1 MEICAQS
8 GQCSSTVFE
17 KMGFCL
23 FVLLLTTLPVASP
36 TLFPRVPAFLAGHR
50 GSARHRRGT
59 SPCGGSL
66 GPAPL
71 RGQGRARP
79 GSGRPVPRTPLGGPG
94 RPARDGRRPR
104 LSPQASRRKAGAGG
118 DARRRMPPRPAG
130 AMSSHRS
137 ESDWQGLVS
146 EYLVCKRKL
155 ESKKEALLILSKELD
170 TCQQERDQ
178 YKLMANQLRERHQSL
193 KKKYREL
200 IDGDPSLPPEKRKQ
214 ANLAQLLSEAQD
226 QNKHLGEEIRE
237 LQQRLGEVQ
246 GDNKLLRMT
255 IAKQRLGDDEVGAR
269 HFAAHEREDLVQQLE
284 KAREQIETLRYDL
297 QAALDE
303 LQDVKEERSFYQDKS
318 DRLNQELN
326 HVLGGHENRIIDID
340 ALCMEN
346 RYLQERLKQL
356 QEEVNLL
363 KSNITKYKNAL
374 ERRKNSKTHS
384 RSSSSALTGVLSA
397 KQVQE
402 LLSEDHGCS
411 LPATPQSIS
420 DLKSLATALLE
431 TIHEKNMVIQHQR
444 QTNKILGNRVAELE
458 KKLRT
463 LEIAGLWSLPAEQ
476 KGEHDETCAVAS
488 ESLAPEGT
496 NLNNRNQ
503 NKHFYPSLP
512 QLRSE
517 EEEINKLGSQIIKL
531 TEQAVAE
538 LEGKRAGTSAG
549 EQNVVAGAKLNGSS
563 EGEFPL
569 SSPDPSDPTDPSNSE
584 NEQTAETEALKD
596 NDETSESDCE
606 IPHERGDGNS
616 STVDVVHTEDPGKCG
631 GLSVTT
637 ARTNNSFEE
646 LPESENKKPS
656 DSAENCEYLDNS
668 LA

>member
-1 MEICAQS
+1 MMHTGE
-8 GQCSSTVFE
+8 
-17 KMGFCL
+17 
-23 FVLLLTTLPVASP
+23 
-36 TLFPRVPAFLAGHR
+36 FL
-50 GSARHRRGT
+50 
-59 SPCGGSL
+59 
-66 GPAPL
+66 
-71 RGQGRARP
+71 QF
-79 GSGRPVPRTPLGGPG
+79 
-94 RPARDGRRPR
+94 
-104 LSPQASRRKAGAGG
+104 Q
-118 DARRRMPPRPAG
+118 
-130 AMSSHRS
+130 
-137 ESDWQGLVS
+137 

-214 ANLAQLLSEAQD
+214 ANLTQLLSEAQD
-226 QNKHLGEEIRE
+226 RNKHLGEEIRE

-284 KAREQIETLRYDL
+284 KAREQIETLRHDL
-297 QAALDE
+297 QATLDE

-326 HVLGGHENRIIDID
+326 HVLGGHENRIIDVD

-374 ERRKNSKTHS
+374 ERRKNSKTHG

-431 TIHEKNMVIQHQR
+431 TIHEKNMVLQHQR

-463 LEIAGLWSLPAEQ
+463 LEIAGLWSLPGLSYNVSVGFGSGKDTITFNDPALPVIQRSRSPLLAFTDKPQKTEVQEQ
-476 KGEHDETCAVAS
+476 KQEHDETCTVAS

-512 QLRSE
+512 QLPSE
-517 EEEINKLGSQIIKL
+517 EEEISKLGSQIIKL

-538 LEGKRAGTSAG
+538 LEGKRAVASAG
-549 EQNVVAGAKLNGSS
+549 EQSAVAGAELNGSS

-584 NEQTAETEALKD
+584 NDQTAETEALKD
-596 NDETSESDCE
+596 DATSESDCE
-606 IPHERGDGNS
+606 IPDERGHQNS
-616 STVDVVHTEDPGKCG
+616 STVDVVRTGEPGRHR

-637 ARTNNSFEE
+637 THRSNSSEE
-646 LPESENKKPS
+646 LHESENKKPS
-656 DSAENCEYLDNS
+656 DTAENCEYLDNS

>member
-1 MEICAQS
+1 
-8 GQCSSTVFE
+8 
-17 KMGFCL
+17 
-23 FVLLLTTLPVASP
+23 
-36 TLFPRVPAFLAGHR
+36 
-50 GSARHRRGT
+50 
-59 SPCGGSL
+59 
-66 GPAPL
+66 
-71 RGQGRARP
+71 
-79 GSGRPVPRTPLGGPG
+79 
-94 RPARDGRRPR
+94 
-104 LSPQASRRKAGAGG
+104 
-118 DARRRMPPRPAG
+118 MPPRPAG

-226 QNKHLGEEIRE
+226 RNKHLGEEIRE

-284 KAREQIETLRYDL
+284 KAREQIEALRYDL

-326 HVLGGHENRIIDID
+326 HVLGGHENRIIDVD

-431 TIHEKNMVIQHQR
+431 TIHEKNLVIQHQR

-463 LEIAGLWSLPAEQ
+463 LEIAGLWSLPGGKDTITFSDPALPVIQRSRSPLLAFTDKPQKTVIQAEQ
-476 KGEHDETCAVAS
+476 KGECDETCAVAS

-496 NLNNRNQ
+496 NLNNGNE

-512 QLRSE
+512 QLPSE

-549 EQNVVAGAKLNGSS
+549 EQITVVGAELNGSS

-606 IPHERGDGNS
+606 IPNERGDRN
-616 STVDVVHTEDPGKCG
+616 STVDVVHIEGPGRHR

-637 ARTNNSFEE
+637 AHTNNSFEE

-656 DSAENCEYLDNS
+656 DPAENCEYLDNS

>member
-1 MEICAQS
+1 
-8 GQCSSTVFE
+8 
-17 KMGFCL
+17 
-23 FVLLLTTLPVASP
+23 
-36 TLFPRVPAFLAGHR
+36 
-50 GSARHRRGT
+50 
-59 SPCGGSL
+59 
-66 GPAPL
+66 
-71 RGQGRARP
+71 
-79 GSGRPVPRTPLGGPG
+79 
-94 RPARDGRRPR
+94 
-104 LSPQASRRKAGAGG
+104 
-118 DARRRMPPRPAG
+118 MPPGPAG

-226 QNKHLGEEIRE
+226 RNKHLGEEIRE

-284 KAREQIETLRYDL
+284 TAREQIETLRYDL

-326 HVLGGHENRIIDID
+326 HVLGGHENRIIDVD

-444 QTNKILGNRVAELE
+444 QTNKFCHLVSSDIPSMLKCLQHKTLAGEHTVQYYTALVSMGRILGNRVAELE

-463 LEIAGLWSLPAEQ
+463 LEIAGLWSLPGLSYNVSVGFGSGKDTITFSDPTLPVIQQSRSPLLAFTDKPQKTKVQEQ
-476 KGEHDETCAVAS
+476 KGERAETCPVAS
-488 ESLAPEGT
+488 ASLAPEGT
-496 NLNNRNQ
+496 NLSNRNQ
-503 NKHFYPSLP
+503 TKHFYPSLP
-512 QLRSE
+512 QLPSE

-549 EQNVVAGAKLNGSS
+549 EQKRVVGAELNGSS

-569 SSPDPSDPTDPSNSE
+569 SSPDPSNPTDPSNSE

-596 NDETSESDCE
+596 NDKTSESDCE
-606 IPHERGDGNS
+606 ISNERGDRNS
-616 STVDVVHTEDPGKCG
+616 STVDEVHTEDPGRHG

-637 ARTNNSFEE
+637 AHTNNSFEE

-656 DSAENCEYLDNS
+656 DPAENCEYLDNS

>member
-1 MEICAQS
+1 RGGERR
-8 GQCSSTVFE
+8 E
-17 KMGFCL
+17 
-23 FVLLLTTLPVASP
+23 TLS
-36 TLFPRVPAFLAGHR
+36 
-50 GSARHRRGT
+50 
-59 SPCGGSL
+59 C
-66 GPAPL
+66 
-71 RGQGRARP
+71 
-79 GSGRPVPRTPLGGPG
+79 
-94 RPARDGRRPR
+94 
-104 LSPQASRRKAGAGG
+104 
-118 DARRRMPPRPAG
+118 
-130 AMSSHRS
+130 
-137 ESDWQGLVS
+137 
-146 EYLVCKRKL
+146 YLVCKRKL

-214 ANLAQLLSEAQD
+214 ANLTQLLSEAQD

-284 KAREQIETLRYDL
+284 KAREQIEALRHDL
-297 QAALDE
+297 QSALDE

-346 RYLQERLKQL
+346 RYLQERLKQI

-463 LEIAGLWSLPAEQ
+463 LEIAGLWSLPGGKDTITFSDASLPAIQRSRSPLLAFTDKPQQAEVQ
-476 KGEHDETCAVAS
+476 GEHLKYKDLDESWAHISFQV
-488 ESLAPEGT
+488 
-496 NLNNRNQ
+496 
-503 NKHFYPSLP
+503 K
-512 QLRSE
+512 
-517 EEEINKLGSQIIKL
+517 INFHAGI
-531 TEQAVAE
+531 A
-538 LEGKRAGTSAG
+538 EGK
-549 EQNVVAGAKLNGSS
+549 VLVLM
-563 EGEFPL
+563 
-569 SSPDPSDPTDPSNSE
+569 
-584 NEQTAETEALKD
+584 
-596 NDETSESDCE
+596 E
-606 IPHERGDGNS
+606 IE
-616 STVDVVHTEDPGKCG
+616 
-631 GLSVTT
+631 
-637 ARTNNSFEE
+637 
-646 LPESENKKPS
+646 
-656 DSAENCEYLDNS
+656 
-668 LA
+668 

>member
-1 MEICAQS
+1 
-8 GQCSSTVFE
+8 
-17 KMGFCL
+17 
-23 FVLLLTTLPVASP
+23 
-36 TLFPRVPAFLAGHR
+36 
-50 GSARHRRGT
+50 
-59 SPCGGSL
+59 
-66 GPAPL
+66 
-71 RGQGRARP
+71 
-79 GSGRPVPRTPLGGPG
+79 
-94 RPARDGRRPR
+94 
-104 LSPQASRRKAGAGG
+104 
-118 DARRRMPPRPAG
+118 
-130 AMSSHRS
+130 MSSHRS

-226 QNKHLGEEIRE
+226 RNKHLGEEIRE

-326 HVLGGHENRIIDID
+326 HILGGRENRIIDVD

-363 KSNITKYKNAL
+363 KTSITKYKNAL

-476 KGEHDETCAVAS
+476 KGERDETCAVAS
-488 ESLAPEGT
+488 ESLAQEGT

-512 QLRSE
+512 QLPSE
-517 EEEINKLGSQIIKL
+517 EEEINELGSQIIKL

-538 LEGKRAGTSAG
+538 LEGKRAGASAG
-549 EQNVVAGAKLNGSS
+549 EENTVVGAELNGSS

-606 IPHERGDGNS
+606 ITNERGDRNS
-616 STVDVVHTEDPGKCG
+616 STGDVVHTEDPGRHG

-637 ARTNNSFEE
+637 AHTNNSFEE
-646 LPESENKKPS
+646 LSESENKKPS

>member
-1 MEICAQS
+1 
-8 GQCSSTVFE
+8 
-17 KMGFCL
+17 
-23 FVLLLTTLPVASP
+23 
-36 TLFPRVPAFLAGHR
+36 
-50 GSARHRRGT
+50 
-59 SPCGGSL
+59 
-66 GPAPL
+66 
-71 RGQGRARP
+71 
-79 GSGRPVPRTPLGGPG
+79 
-94 RPARDGRRPR
+94 
-104 LSPQASRRKAGAGG
+104 
-118 DARRRMPPRPAG
+118 
-130 AMSSHRS
+130 MSSQRS
-137 ESDWQGLVS
+137 ESDWQGLLS

-226 QNKHLGEEIRE
+226 RNKHLGEEIRE

-303 LQDVKEERSFYQDKS
+303 LHDVKEERSFYQDKS

-326 HVLGGHENRIIDID
+326 HVLGGHENRIIDVD

-463 LEIAGLWSLPAEQ
+463 LEIAGLWSLPGLSYSVSVGFGSGKDTITFSDPTLPVLQRSRSPLALPDKPQKAEVRAEQ
-476 KGEHDETCAVAS
+476 KGECDETCAVAS
-488 ESLAPEGT
+488 DSMAPEGT
-496 NLNNRNQ
+496 NLNNRNK

-512 QLRSE
+512 QLPSE
-517 EEEINKLGSQIIKL
+517 KEEINKLGSQIIKL
-531 TEQAVAE
+531 TVAE
-538 LEGKRAGTSAG
+538 LEGKRSGISAG
-549 EQNVVAGAKLNGSS
+549 EQNMVAGADLNGSS

-569 SSPDPSDPTDPSNSE
+569 SSPDPSDPTDPSTSE
-584 NEQTAETEALKD
+584 NEQTGETEALKD
-596 NDETSESDCE
+596 NDETSESNCE
-606 IPHERGDGNS
+606 IPNERGDQNS
-616 STVDVVHTEDPGKCG
+616 SSMDVVHTEDPGRHG

-637 ARTNNSFEE
+637 ADTNNSFEE
-646 LPESENKKPS
+646 LSESENKKPS
-656 DSAENCEYLDNS
+656 DAAENCEYLDNS

>member
-1 MEICAQS
+1 
-8 GQCSSTVFE
+8 
-17 KMGFCL
+17 
-23 FVLLLTTLPVASP
+23 
-36 TLFPRVPAFLAGHR
+36 
-50 GSARHRRGT
+50 
-59 SPCGGSL
+59 
-66 GPAPL
+66 
-71 RGQGRARP
+71 
-79 GSGRPVPRTPLGGPG
+79 
-94 RPARDGRRPR
+94 
-104 LSPQASRRKAGAGG
+104 
-118 DARRRMPPRPAG
+118 
-130 AMSSHRS
+130 MSSHRS

-214 ANLAQLLSEAQD
+214 ANLTQLLSEAQD

-284 KAREQIETLRYDL
+284 KAREQIEALRHDL
-297 QAALDE
+297 QSALDE

-346 RYLQERLKQL
+346 RYLQERLKQI

-463 LEIAGLWSLPAEQ
+463 LEIAGLWSLPVEQ
-476 KGEHDETCAVAS
+476 KREREETNALARDSMAS
-488 ESLAPEGT
+488 EER

-531 TEQAVAE
+531 TKQAVTE
-538 LEGKRAGTSAG
+538 LEGKRTENSSE
-549 EQNVVAGAKLNGSS
+549 EQKTVVRAEFNGSS
-563 EGEFPL
+563 EKGFPSL
-569 SSPDPSDPTDPSNSE
+569 SLVPSDPADPSASE
-584 NEQTAETEALKD
+584 NEQTAETEGLKGS
-596 NDETSESDCE
+596 DEASESDCE
-606 IPHERGDGNS
+606 ITHEGESQSG
-616 STVDVVHTEDPGKCG
+616 STVDVMPSEDSERHGS
-631 GLSVTT
+631 LSATT
-637 ARTNNSFEE
+637 AHTNISFEE
-646 LPESENKKPS
+646 LPETANKEPS
-656 DSAENCEYLDNS
+656 DPSENCEYLDNS

>member
-1 MEICAQS
+1 
-8 GQCSSTVFE
+8 
-17 KMGFCL
+17 
-23 FVLLLTTLPVASP
+23 
-36 TLFPRVPAFLAGHR
+36 
-50 GSARHRRGT
+50 
-59 SPCGGSL
+59 
-66 GPAPL
+66 
-71 RGQGRARP
+71 
-79 GSGRPVPRTPLGGPG
+79 
-94 RPARDGRRPR
+94 
-104 LSPQASRRKAGAGG
+104 
-118 DARRRMPPRPAG
+118 
-130 AMSSHRS
+130 MSSHRS

-226 QNKHLGEEIRE
+226 RNKHLGEEIRE

-284 KAREQIETLRYDL
+284 KAREQIETLRCDL
-297 QAALDE
+297 QATLDE

-326 HVLGGHENRIIDID
+326 HVLGGHENRIIDVD

-463 LEIAGLWSLPAEQ
+463 LEIAGLWSLPGLSYNVSVGFGSGKDTITFSDPTLPVIQRSRSPLLAFTDKPQKTEVQAEQ
-476 KGEHDETCAVAS
+476 RGEHDETCAVAS

-512 QLRSE
+512 QLPSE
-517 EEEINKLGSQIIKL
+517 EEEINKLGSQIIEL

-538 LEGKRAGTSAG
+538 LEGKKAGASAG
-549 EQNVVAGAKLNGSS
+549 EQNTVVGAELNGSS

-569 SSPDPSDPTDPSNSE
+569 FSPDPSDPTDPSNSE

-596 NDETSESDCE
+596 NEETSESDCE
-606 IPHERGDGNS
+606 IPNERGDRNS
-616 STVDVVHTEDPGKCG
+616 STMDVMQTEDPGRHG

-637 ARTNNSFEE
+637 AHTNNSFEE
-646 LPESENKKPS
+646 LPESERKKPS
-656 DSAENCEYLDNS
+656 DPAENCEYLDSS

>member
-1 MEICAQS
+1 
-8 GQCSSTVFE
+8 
-17 KMGFCL
+17 
-23 FVLLLTTLPVASP
+23 
-36 TLFPRVPAFLAGHR
+36 
-50 GSARHRRGT
+50 
-59 SPCGGSL
+59 
-66 GPAPL
+66 
-71 RGQGRARP
+71 
-79 GSGRPVPRTPLGGPG
+79 
-94 RPARDGRRPR
+94 
-104 LSPQASRRKAGAGG
+104 
-118 DARRRMPPRPAG
+118 MPPGPAG

-226 QNKHLGEEIRE
+226 RNKHLGEEIRE

-284 KAREQIETLRYDL
+284 TAREQIETLRYDL

-326 HVLGGHENRIIDID
+326 HVLGGHENRIIDVD

-463 LEIAGLWSLPAEQ
+463 LEIAGLWSLPGGKDTITFSDPTLPVIQQSRSPLLAFTDKPQKTKVQEQ
-476 KGEHDETCAVAS
+476 KGERAETCPVAS
-488 ESLAPEGT
+488 ASLAPEGT
-496 NLNNRNQ
+496 NLSNRNQ
-503 NKHFYPSLP
+503 TKHFYPSLP
-512 QLRSE
+512 QLPSE

-549 EQNVVAGAKLNGSS
+549 EQKRVVGAELNGSS

-569 SSPDPSDPTDPSNSE
+569 SSPDPSNPTDPSNSE

-596 NDETSESDCE
+596 NDKTSESDCE
-606 IPHERGDGNS
+606 ISNERGDRNS
-616 STVDVVHTEDPGKCG
+616 STVDEVHTEDPGRHG

-637 ARTNNSFEE
+637 AHTNNSFEE

-656 DSAENCEYLDNS
+656 DPAENCEYLDNS

>member
-1 MEICAQS
+1 MSAQ
-8 GQCSSTVFE
+8 
-17 KMGFCL
+17 
-23 FVLLLTTLPVASP
+23 
-36 TLFPRVPAFLAGHR
+36 
-50 GSARHRRGT
+50 
-59 SPCGGSL
+59 
-66 GPAPL
+66 
-71 RGQGRARP
+71 
-79 GSGRPVPRTPLGGPG
+79 
-94 RPARDGRRPR
+94 
-104 LSPQASRRKAGAGG
+104 
-118 DARRRMPPRPAG
+118 
-130 AMSSHRS
+130 RS

-178 YKLMANQLRERHQSL
+178 YQLMANQLRERHQSL

-214 ANLAQLLSEAQD
+214 ANLTQLLNEAQD
-226 QNKHLGEEIRE
+226 RNKHLGEEIRE

-284 KAREQIETLRYDL
+284 KAREQIETLRHDL

-374 ERRKNSKTHS
+374 ERRKNSKTHG

-463 LEIAGLWSLPAEQ
+463 LEIAGLWSLPGLSYNVSVGFGSGKDTITFSDPALPVIQRSRSPLLAFTEKPQQTEVQAEQ
-476 KGEHDETCAVAS
+476 KGERNEARAVAS
-488 ESLAPEGT
+488 ESVAPQER

-512 QLRSE
+512 QLPSE
-517 EEEINKLGSQIIKL
+517 EEEINKLESKIIKL
-531 TEQAVAE
+531 TEQAVSE
-538 LEGKRAGTSAG
+538 LEGKRTENAAG
-549 EQNVVAGAKLNGSS
+549 EQNTVVGAEFNGSS
-563 EGEFPL
+563 EGDFPF
-569 SSPDPSDPTDPSNSE
+569 SSPDTSNPTDPSTSE
-584 NEQTAETEALKD
+584 SEPAAETETLKD
-596 NDETSESDCE
+596 SDETSESDCE
-606 IPHERGDGNS
+606 IPNQRRQNGVTGDALGAADPRG
-616 STVDVVHTEDPGKCG
+616 HG

-637 ARTNNSFEE
+637 ARTHDSLEE
-646 LPESENKKPS
+646 PPESENMKQPAH
-656 DSAENCEYLDNS
+656 AENCEYLDNS

>member
-1 MEICAQS
+1 
-8 GQCSSTVFE
+8 
-17 KMGFCL
+17 
-23 FVLLLTTLPVASP
+23 
-36 TLFPRVPAFLAGHR
+36 
-50 GSARHRRGT
+50 
-59 SPCGGSL
+59 
-66 GPAPL
+66 
-71 RGQGRARP
+71 
-79 GSGRPVPRTPLGGPG
+79 
-94 RPARDGRRPR
+94 
-104 LSPQASRRKAGAGG
+104 
-118 DARRRMPPRPAG
+118 
-130 AMSSHRS
+130 MSSHRS
-137 ESDWQGLVS
+137 ESDWQGLLS

-226 QNKHLGEEIRE
+226 RNKHLGEEIGE

-303 LQDVKEERSFYQDKS
+303 LQDVKEERSVYQDKS

-363 KSNITKYKNAL
+363 KSSITKYKNAL

-476 KGEHDETCAVAS
+476 KGERDETYAVAS

-496 NLNNRNQ
+496 NLNNRIQ

-512 QLRSE
+512 QLPSE
-517 EEEINKLGSQIIKL
+517 EEDVNKLGSQIIKL
-531 TEQAVAE
+531 TVAE
-538 LEGKRAGTSAG
+538 LEGKRGGAPVG
-549 EQNVVAGAKLNGSS
+549 EQNVGVDAELNDSS
-563 EGEFPL
+563 EAEFPL
-569 SSPDPSDPTDPSNSE
+569 SSPDPSDPTDPSNAE
-584 NEQTAETEALKD
+584 NEQTGETEALKG
-596 NDETSESDCE
+596 SDKTLERDYE
-606 IPHERGDGNS
+606 ILNEREDQNS
-616 STVDVVHTEDPGKCG
+616 STMDVVHTEDAGRHG
-631 GLSVTT
+631 GLSVKT
-637 ARTNNSFEE
+637 ADTNTSFEE
-646 LPESENKKPS
+646 LSESENKKPS
-656 DSAENCEYLDNS
+656 DAAENREYLDNS